1 MRVLVTGATGFVGRH
16 TVSAL
21 VDAGHEVV
29 ALYRRSK
36 PTSTGAVRWVQ
47 SDLSD
52 GDWSELTR
60 GLEGVEGLIHL
71 AASGVDSR
79 SSTWAD
85 CFDVNVTSTIR
96 LWTFAI
102 QNGVNRIVN
111 IGSCFEYGAAADRH
125 WLIPVSA
132 APEPM
137 NAYAASKAAA
147 TMALHGV
154 AASHGVRAITLR
166 PCVVFGEGESEY
178 RLWPSLRRAAFA
190 GADFPMTTGE
200 QVRDFVPVEVVAA
213 RLCEALTREDL
224 TPGHL
229 LVENVGS
236 GKPQSVR
243 EFARYWWGHWG
254 ASGKLL
260 FGAVASRPSECL
272 RIAPKLKDGGEE

>member
-1 MRVLVTGATGFVGRH
+1 MRVLVTGATGFIGRH
-16 TVSAL
+16 TVNAL
-21 VDAGHEVV
+21 VDAGHDVV
-29 ALYRRSK
+29 ALYRTSH
-36 PTSTGAVRWVQ
+36 PVSTGAVRWVQ
-47 SDLSD
+47 WDLSSD
-52 GDWSELTR
+52 QSSDFKR
-60 GLEGVEGLIHL
+60 GLDGVEGLIHL
-71 AASGVDSR
+71 AASGVDAR

-85 CFDVNVTSTIR
+85 CFDVNVTSALR
-96 LWTFAI
+96 LWLFAVES
-102 QNGVNRIVN
+102 GVKRIVN
-111 IGSCFEYGAAADRH
+111 LGSCFEYGAAADSH

-154 AASHGVRAITLR
+154 AASHPVRAITLR

-200 QVRDFVPVEVVAA
+200 QIRDFLPVEVVAT
-213 RLCEALTREDL
+213 RLCEALTRDDL
-224 TPGHL
+224 APGRL
-229 LVENVGS
+229 LVENIGS

-243 EFARYWWGHWG
+243 EFATYWWGHWE
-254 ASGKLL
+254 AADKLL
-260 FGAVASRPSECL
+260 FGAVPHRASECL